1 MTRGHDAG
9 ARSDA
14 SLPPALLIMGPT
26 ASGKS
31 ALAMAL
37 AERLPATGDFGVGGV
52 EIISVDSA
60 QVYCDMNVGT
70 AKPGLEEQRAVR
82 HHLID
87 ILPPTQAYSAAR
99 FRDDALQRCADIT
112 ARGHLPLLV
121 GGTMLYFKALREGL
135 SSLPQADPGLR
146 QELDAEAGQRGW
158 PAMHAELAR
167 IDPVTAARLQPADAQ
182 RIQRALEIY
191 RLTGIPMS
199 EHLLAERTTHLP
211 LRLIP
216 IGLEPSD
223 RSMLHR
229 RIEQRFSIML
239 NAGLAEEVQQLRKKY
254 DLHAEMPSMRTVGYR
269 QAWEHL
275 EGRLDTNAFRDQ
287 GIYATRQLAKR
298 QLTWLRGMQGM
309 KTFDC
314 LASDLLPQVLQHLQQ
329 ELASGQSEHGAS

>member
-1 MTRGHDAG
+1 VTRGHDAG

-37 AERLPATGDFGVGGV
+37 AERLAATGDVGVGGV

-99 FRDDALQRCADIT
+99 FREDALQHCADIT

-135 SSLPQADPGLR
+135 SSLPQANPGLR

-167 IDPVTAARLQPADAQ
+167 IDPVTAARLQPADSQ

-191 RLTGIPMS
+191 RLTGVPMS
-199 EHLLAERTTHLP
+199 EHLLTERITHLP
-211 LRLIP
+211 FRLIP

-223 RSMLHR
+223 RSVLHR

-239 NAGLAEEVQQLRKKY
+239 NAGLAEEVQELRKKY
-254 DLHAEMPSMRTVGYR
+254 DLHAAMPSMRTVGYR

-329 ELASGQSEHGAS
+329 ELASVQSAHVAI